1 LADNLSGAAGAMPAK
16 VTYRGAVPPW
26 ECDMVD
32 HFTVAFY
39 FEKLEFATAAV
50 LVAAGLDPTDPGAP
64 RMTRCLTQF
73 SQELRKGDIYHIE
86 SVRLGDAKLGHRLI
100 NAATGEVCTHF
111 EQTLSAPV
119 PEFSGEGGP
128 WDGPEQA
135 EAEVIG
141 EGPHWYDTGADVMT
155 AADSGLTGSLCARA
169 VILRFSSANE
179 HIRARFGM
187 TPAYAAAANIGFS
200 TFGFDAIF
208 DGDAQPGMA
217 LTTQSCVSQVGR
229 SSLKVVHRLIR
240 EHDATEICRLSQA
253 GVQLDLEQRRPSRLP
268 EEMAEVARRMLPAN

>member
-1 LADNLSGAAGAMPAK
+1 MQAK
-16 VTYRGAVPPW
+16 ITYRGAVPPW

-50 LVAAGLDPTDPGAP
+50 LLAAGIDPTDRAAP

-86 SVRLGDAKLGHRLI
+86 TVRLADVKLGHRLI
-100 NAATGEVCTHF
+100 NSATGETCTHF
-111 EQTLSAPV
+111 EQTLSAAV
-119 PEFSGEGGP
+119 PHFAGEGGA
-128 WDGPEQA
+128 WDGPEQST
-135 EAEVIG
+135 AEVVA
-141 EGPHWYDTGADVMT
+141 EGPHWHDTAKDIMT
-155 AADSGLTGSLCARA
+155 PTDCGIDGRLSARA

-200 TFGFDAIF
+200 TFSFDAIF
-208 DGDAQPGMA
+208 DAGAQPGAA
-217 LTTQSCVSQVGR
+217 LTTQSCVSRVGR
-229 SSLKVVHRLIR
+229 SSLQVVHRLIR
-240 EHDATEICRLSQA
+240 EHDATEICRLYQA
-253 GVQLDLEQRRPSRLP
+253 GVQLDLEARRPSRLP
-268 EEMAEVARRMLPAN
+268 DEMAEAARRMLPVS